1 MKISVLFKWTK
12 DEKSV
17 EMVAKTITKA
27 AKNLSKIKFK

>member
-17 EMVAKTITKA
+17 ELVAKSIAKA
-27 AKNLSKIKFK
+27 VKNLSKIKFK